1 MHEYSGF
8 YKLLLSVLEQTD
20 RAGKKRG
27 EKMANIEK
35 FRGAVLGEVC
45 GDALGYPLVTLN
57 TGKIIRHYGPLGLR
71 TMVKPKD
78 KNAKALISDNSQM
91 MLAAIDGL
99 LWGDAKKLTPR
110 DGVYRGLMRW
120 YYSQTGE
127 EPKRGQKTWTRRQ
140 PHEKKVCLVR
150 ERFMHERRMP
160 EQGVLNALSN
170 EKKGTIK
177 VTVNE
182 SKGSA
187 VLTRN
192 VPTGLLF
199 AKEPEQAFME
209 GVANSALTHSE
220 PTAYLAGGAVASLTA
235 YLASGLSLPKSLA
248 KVARM
253 LATAKGGDEVTLLLT
268 AAIEQANKHP
278 AGKGGA
284 WDHLDSIRSLGTGDT
299 AAEALAIAVY
309 CINAVDDP
317 FEAIVVAANHDGRST
332 VTAALTG
339 ALEGVRFGD
348 SFLPAYWTDDV
359 EGGDIARQMADMLFV
374 TEEKREV

>member
-1 MHEYSGF
+1 
-8 YKLLLSVLEQTD
+8 
-20 RAGKKRG
+20 
-27 EKMANIEK
+27 MANIEK

-57 TGKIIRHYGPLGLR
+57 TGKIIRHYGPFGLR

-209 GVANSALTHSE
+209 GVANSAL
-220 PTAYLAGGAVASLTA
+220 PIRNLLRIWQAVL
-235 YLASGLSLPKSLA
+235 
-248 KVARM
+248 
-253 LATAKGGDEVTLLLT
+253 
-268 AAIEQANKHP
+268 
-278 AGKGGA
+278 
-284 WDHLDSIRSLGTGDT
+284 
-299 AAEALAIAVY
+299 
-309 CINAVDDP
+309 
-317 FEAIVVAANHDGRST
+317 
-332 VTAALTG
+332 
-339 ALEGVRFGD
+339 
-348 SFLPAYWTDDV
+348 
-359 EGGDIARQMADMLFV
+359 
-374 TEEKREV
+374 

>member
-1 MHEYSGF
+1 
-8 YKLLLSVLEQTD
+8 
-20 RAGKKRG
+20 
-27 EKMANIEK
+27 MANIEK

-57 TGKIIRHYGPLGLR
+57 TGKIIRHYGPFGLR

-170 EKKGTIK
+170 EKWGQLKSPLTKARAVRCLLEMCLPDCCLPKNRSRLLWKGWLIQRLPIR
-177 VTVNE
+177 NLLRIWQ
-182 SKGSA
+182 A
-187 VLTRN
+187 VL
-192 VPTGLLF
+192 
-199 AKEPEQAFME
+199 
-209 GVANSALTHSE
+209 
-220 PTAYLAGGAVASLTA
+220 
-235 YLASGLSLPKSLA
+235 
-248 KVARM
+248 
-253 LATAKGGDEVTLLLT
+253 
-268 AAIEQANKHP
+268 
-278 AGKGGA
+278 
-284 WDHLDSIRSLGTGDT
+284 
-299 AAEALAIAVY
+299 
-309 CINAVDDP
+309 
-317 FEAIVVAANHDGRST
+317 
-332 VTAALTG
+332 
-339 ALEGVRFGD
+339 
-348 SFLPAYWTDDV
+348 
-359 EGGDIARQMADMLFV
+359 
-374 TEEKREV
+374 